1 MEQDEKYM
9 LRCFELAILGLGKVA
24 PNPMVG
30 AVIVYNNE
38 IIGEG
43 YHQKYGEAHA
53 EVNAVNSVKDQSL
66 LSKST
71 IYVSLEP
78 CAHFGKTP
86 PCADLLVKHQCKKVV
101 ISCIDT
107 FSEVAGKGVQRL
119 KDAGIEVVTGVLE
132 SEGRELNK
140 RFFTFHEQKRPFV
153 ILKWAQTKDGFI
165 DKIRQTGEF
174 GINWITGP
182 ETKKE
187 VHKWR
192 SQEPAILVGKNTVIN
207 DNPSLTVRENKGK
220 NPLRIVIDPKATLPK
235 TLNIFNDDAPT
246 IIFNTVTNLSSG
258 TNNYIQLSDLSCTN
272 ILSVLYELKVQSVIV
287 EGGAITLQQFLDA
300 NLWDEARIFT
310 GKPEF
315 TCGVIAPIIK
325 EKIVS
330 KYKFGNDTL
339 TIYRN
344 I

>member
-9 LRCFELAILGLGKVA
+9 LRCFELAIQGIGKVA

-43 YHQKYGEAHA
+43 YHQKYGESHA
-53 EVNAVNSVKDQSL
+53 EVNAINSVKDQSL

-78 CAHFGKTP
+78 CSHFGKTP
-86 PCADLLVKHQCKKVV
+86 PCADLLVKNQFKKVV

-119 KDAGIEVVTGVLE
+119 KDAGIEVITGVLE
-132 SEGRELNK
+132 LEGRELNK
-140 RFFTFHEQKRPFV
+140 RFFTFHEQKRPYV

-165 DKIRQTGEF
+165 DKIRQPGEF

-192 SQEPAILVGKNTVIN
+192 SQEPAILVGKNTVLN
-207 DNPSLTVRENKGK
+207 DNPSLTVREYKGK
-220 NPLRIVIDPKATLPK
+220 NPLRIIIDPKAELPS
-235 TLNIFNDDAPT
+235 TLNIFSDDAPT
-246 IIFNTVTNLSSG
+246 IIFNAVTNLSSG
-258 TNNYIQLSDLSCTN
+258 TNNYIQLIDLSCSN
-272 ILSVLYELKVQSVIV
+272 ILSVLHDLQVQSIII
-287 EGGAITLQQFLDA
+287 EGGAITLQQFIKA
-300 NLWDEARIFT
+300 NLWDEARIFKGT
-310 GKPEF
+310 TEF
-315 TCGVIAPIIK
+315 KFGVIAPIIDGTVIS
-325 EKIVS
+325 ES
-330 KYKFGNDTL
+330 KFGNDSL
-339 TIYRN
+339 TIYKN